1 MRIFFTCFLYCCLST
16 SLLKAQ
22 EVIFYEDF
30 ESDSVSELWTA
41 RPGKNHGVIEIV
53 QLSAADSNHVVRIG
67 KRTDGDGK
75 PTLNRL
81 DLALDLSGF
90 PQVLLEF
97 DIYHYFDAT
106 QPQDGLFLSVDAGQ
120 SFTKIYSFDYDNWVP
135 RATGSIPPL
144 NLTLLAKAKQLT
156 LSNST
161 VIRFQQY
168 GSNDFNGSE
177 QYSDGLQ
184 LDNIR
189 VSVPD
194 IEYTTLPFY
203 ENFEKGTWSP
213 ALMVGNTIN
222 TNPGQSPSP
231 FGVVEVVSYD
241 EQRGRIVRL
250 GSRYDK
256 HYAAN
261 ALDLHAN
268 LSSQAEVELS
278 FKLLSNLDE
287 THPQDGIYFSS
298 DGGQHFTKVFD
309 FDLEPWRKKEF
320 GAYPPI
326 NVSQLARQHGI
337 PLTSQFVIRFQ
348 QYDDSDFEG
357 SRLTSDGIYLDDI
370 ALQEA
375 AIVYAPYPFSEDFE
389 ADSLAAC
396 WKWGM
401 PDTQDTAV
409 AITPTGKVKLLTT
422 ENNQVI
428 SLGNSVDQLYTT
440 NALDLHLDLSRA
452 INPELSFKILSHYDE
467 THALDGVYFS
477 QDAGRRFIKVL
488 NFDGDHWA
496 HKAWGNFHALNI
508 RELAAQHQMSLTDRF
523 VIRFQQHDDDDFT
536 GTRTLSDGI
545 LLDDIKVEEPQCQYY
560 ASLPF
565 KETFDST
572 TLASY
577 WRVGNPNQTADKQL
591 IRPGGSASL
600 VDTLSYSQ
608 PNALALG
615 RLSDG
620 ELTASALDLHLDLSY
635 QSNLELNFWMYNHI
649 AEDREENGIWISNN
663 GGKSYKKAYRF
674 NPSEQQ
680 QYQHHSINLDSL
692 VDAVALDYTQQFII
706 RFQHVGDRSFLGKG
720 SFASGA
726 FLDDVVLTNR
736 LDAPN
741 VQDIRLNYHD
751 ETRQPQIQWSPT
763 ESATSYDVQLYLE
776 EVSAH
781 HLVNEKSLTE
791 DFLLISSKDL
801 VSGHLYYFLI
811 RSSNSFTKSNWSTP
825 VAISTSYHGRIST
838 ISQVE
843 PVLDNISGE

>member
-1 MRIFFTCFLYCCLST
+1 MRIFFTCFLCCCLSS

-30 ESDSVSELWTA
+30 ESESVSELWTA
-41 RPGKNHGVIEIV
+41 QPGKNHGVIEII

-75 PTLNRL
+75 PVLNRL
-81 DLALDLSGF
+81 DLSLDLSGYN
-90 PQVLLEF
+90 QVLLEF
-97 DIYHYFDAT
+97 DLYHYCETT
-106 QPQDGLFLSVDAGQ
+106 QPQDGLFLSVNGGQ
-120 SFTKIYSFDYDNWVP
+120 SFTKIYSFDFDNWVP
-135 RATGSIPPL
+135 RATGAVPPL
-144 NLTLLAKAKQLT
+144 DLTLLAKTKQLT
-156 LSNST
+156 LSEST
-161 VIRFQQY
+161 IIRFQQY

-189 VSVPD
+189 ISVPD

-203 ENFEKGTWSP
+203 ENFEQETWSP
-213 ALMVGNTIN
+213 ALTVGNTMN
-222 TNPGQSPSP
+222 TNLGQSPSP
-231 FGVVEVVSYD
+231 FGVVEVVSYNL
-241 EQRGRIVRL
+241 QQGRAVRL

-256 HYAAN
+256 HYVAN
-261 ALDLHAN
+261 ALDLHAD
-268 LSSQAEVELS
+268 LSQLGEVELS

-287 THPQDGIYFSS
+287 THPQDGIYFSP

-309 FDLEPWRKKEF
+309 FDLGPWRKKEF
-320 GAYPPI
+320 GSYPPI
-326 NVSQLARQHGI
+326 NVSRLARQHGI
-337 PLTSQFVIRFQ
+337 PLTSRFVIRFQ

-370 ALQEA
+370 ALREA
-375 AIVYAPYPFSEDFE
+375 AIVYASYPFSEDFE

-409 AITPTGKVKLLTT
+409 AITPTGKVELLSTA
-422 ENNQVI
+422 NNQAI
-428 SLGNSVDQLYTT
+428 SLGNSVDRLYTT
-440 NALDLHLDLSRA
+440 NALDLYLDLSQA
-452 INPELSFKILSHYDE
+452 TNPELSFKILTHYDE
-467 THALDGVYFS
+467 THASDGIYFS
-477 QDAGRRFIKVL
+477 QDGGRRFAKVL
-488 NFDGDHWA
+488 SFDGDHWA
-496 HKAWGNFHALNI
+496 HKTWGNFHALNI
-508 RELAAQHQMSLTDRF
+508 RELAAQHQLSLTNRF
-523 VIRFQQHDDDDFT
+523 VIRFQQHDDDDFI

-545 LLDDIKVEEPQCQYY
+545 CLDDIKVQEPQCQYY

-565 KETFDST
+565 KETFDSAA
-572 TLASY
+572 LASY
-577 WRVGNPNQTADKQL
+577 WRVGSLSQTADEQL
-591 IRPGGSASL
+591 VRPGGSALL
-600 VDTLSYSQ
+600 VDTLSYSR

-620 ELTASALDLHLDLSY
+620 ELTTSALDLHLDLSY
-635 QSNLELNFWMYNHI
+635 QSNLELNFWMYDHI
-649 AEDREENGIWISNN
+649 AEARAENGIWISNN
-663 GGKSYKKAYRF
+663 GGKSYKQAYQF

-680 QYQHHSINLDSL
+680 QYQYYSINLDSL

-741 VQDIRLNYHD
+741 VQDIRLNYHE
-751 ETRQPQIQWSPT
+751 ETQQQQTQWSPT

-776 EVSAH
+776 EVSAR
-781 HLVNEKSLTE
+781 HLVDEQSLNE
-791 DFLLISSKDL
+791 DFLSISSNNL
-801 VSGHLYYFLI
+801 FSGRLYYFRI
-811 RSSNSFTKSNWSTP
+811 RSSNDFTKSGWSAPLT
-825 VAISTSYHGRIST
+825 ISTNYRGRIST
-838 ISQVE
+838 ISRVE
-843 PVLDNISGE
+843 PLPDNFSGE